1 LEAVGAHGGGVFE
14 PLDSEERGRTF
25 EALDCPDWCDD

>member
-1 LEAVGAHGGGVFE
+1 VFE

>member
-1 LEAVGAHGGGVFE
+1 
-14 PLDSEERGRTF
+14 LDSEERGRTF

>member
-1 LEAVGAHGGGVFE
+1 GVFE

>member
-1 LEAVGAHGGGVFE
+1 E